1 MRRPQRSTLSSSSA
15 ASDVYKRQELND
27 KYLILNEKEMKFL
40 RKCLKSR
47 KQDVRW
53 TAAEILVGWY
63 TSENERLLYNL
74 TYDKAELVC
83 VDATDSLC
91 IGRTR
96 RSLSRLRDLMEDKR
110 SRVRGY
116 AVLSFFQ
123 VWVNCFS
130 WNEKSMRAYL
140 RFAETMEAEEKKT
153 WVRLFYEE
161 NKILAR
167 GKKGFDRLFY
177 MLEHSNDY
185 YVKAAA
191 IQTAKDMRTV
201 FNQEEINAGLEKA
214 IDSLEYEYQ
223 KEDIKKYIQK
233 KEPIKILLLDREN
246 SGVTQLLE
254 YMGEETEMYVRS
266 AGLHP
271 SGKIE
276 KWVLDILMKEDD
288 ITRYQCSSPIEKLCK
303 YDYLIPV
310 GIHLNE
316 KAYPF
321 QKIYARYQDFDKK
334 QISWEEAKEMIC
346 QIEENLKTVSYTH
359 LRAHETDS
367 YLVCR
372 LLLEKKKT
380 VVYDSTTIHHK
391 NSRQLLNGAHL
402 W

>member
-1 MRRPQRSTLSSSSA
+1 MIKTKI
-15 ASDVYKRQELND
+15 KRIEELND

-53 TAAEILVGWY
+53 TAVKILVGWY
-63 TSENERLLYNL
+63 SIENESLLYHM

-83 VDATDSLC
+83 VHAVDSLC

-96 RSLSRLRDLMEDKR
+96 RSLSRLRDLMEDER
-110 SRVRGY
+110 TLVRGY
-116 AVLSFFQ
+116 AVASFFQ

-130 WNEKSMRAYL
+130 WNERSMNAYL
-140 RFAETMEAEEKKT
+140 RFAETMESEEEKT

-167 GKKGFDRLFY
+167 GKKGFEKLFY
-177 MLEHSNDY
+177 ILEHSSNH
-185 YVKAAA
+185 YVKASA

-223 KEDIKKYIQK
+223 KEDIKKYIQT
-233 KEPIKILLLDREN
+233 KEPIKILLLDQTN

-254 YMGEETEMYVRS
+254 YMGEEETEMYVRS

-276 KWVLDILMKEDD
+276 KWVLDILLKEDD
-288 ITRYQCSSPIEKLCK
+288 ITRYQCSSPIEELCK
-303 YDYLIPV
+303 YDYLVPV
-310 GIHLNE
+310 GIHLDE

-321 QKIYARYQDFDKK
+321 QRIYTGYQDFDKK
-334 QISWEEAKEMIC
+334 QISREEAKEMIC
-346 QIEENLKTVSYTH
+346 QIE
-359 LRAHETDS
+359 AD
-367 YLVCR
+367 
-372 LLLEKKKT
+372 LEKKSESFT
-380 VVYDSTTIHHK
+380 VS
-391 NSRQLLNGAHL
+391 
-402 W
+402 

>member
-1 MRRPQRSTLSSSSA
+1 MRKTKI
-15 ASDVYKRQELND
+15 KRIEELND

-63 TSENERLLYNL
+63 TPENERLLYNL

-96 RSLSRLRDLMEDKR
+96 RSLSRLRDLMADKR

-130 WNEKSMRAYL
+130 WNERSMKAYL
-140 RFAETMEAEEKKT
+140 RFAETMESEEKKT
-153 WVRLFYEE
+153 WVRLFYEK
-161 NKILAR
+161 NKIQAR
-167 GKKGFDRLFY
+167 GKKGFEKLFY
-177 MLEHSNDY
+177 ILEHSSDY
-185 YVKAAA
+185 YVKASA
-191 IQTAKDMRTV
+191 IQIAKDMRSI

-223 KEDIKKYIQK
+223 KEDIKKYIQT
-233 KEPIKILLLDREN
+233 KEPIKILLLDQEN

-254 YMGEETEMYVRS
+254 YMGEEETDMYVRCE
-266 AGLHP
+266 GLQP

-276 KWVLDILMKEDD
+276 KWVLDILLKEDD
-288 ITRYQCSSPIEKLCK
+288 ITRYQCSSPIEELCK
-303 YDYLIPV
+303 YDYLVPI
-310 GIHLNE
+310 GIHLDE

-321 QKIYARYQDFDKK
+321 QRIYTGYQDFDKK
-334 QISWEEAKEMIC
+334 QVSREEAKEMIC
-346 QIEENLKTVSYTH
+346 QIE
-359 LRAHETDS
+359 AD
-367 YLVCR
+367 
-372 LLLEKKKT
+372 LEKKSESFT
-380 VVYDSTTIHHK
+380 VS
-391 NSRQLLNGAHL
+391 
-402 W
+402 

>member
-1 MRRPQRSTLSSSSA
+1 VIKTKI
-15 ASDVYKRQELND
+15 KRIEELDD
-27 KYLILNEKEMKFL
+27 KYLILNEKEMGFL
-40 RKCLKSR
+40 RKCLQSR

-53 TAAEILVGWY
+53 TAVKILVGWY
-63 TSENERLLYNL
+63 SIENESLLYHM

-83 VDATDSLC
+83 VHAVDSLC

-96 RSLSRLRDLMEDKR
+96 RSLSRLRDLMEDER
-110 SRVRGY
+110 ILVRGY
-116 AVLSFFQ
+116 AVLSFFD

-130 WNEKSMRAYL
+130 WNERSMNAYL
-140 RFAETMEAEEKKT
+140 RFAETMESEEEKT

-167 GKKGFDRLFY
+167 GKKGFEKLFY
-177 MLEHSNDY
+177 ILEHSSNH
-185 YVKAAA
+185 YVKASA

-223 KEDIKKYIQK
+223 KEDIKKYIQT
-233 KEPIKILLLDREN
+233 KEQVKILLLDQEN

-254 YMGEETEMYVRS
+254 YMGEEETKMYVRS

-288 ITRYQCSSPIEKLCK
+288 ITRYQCSSPIEELCT
-303 YDYLIPV
+303 YDYLVPV
-310 GIHLNE
+310 GIHLDE

-321 QKIYARYQDFDKK
+321 QRIYTGYQDFDKK
-334 QISWEEAKEMIC
+334 QISREEAKEMIC
-346 QIEENLKTVSYTH
+346 QIEADLENGKEC
-359 LRAHETDS
+359 RE
-367 YLVCR
+367 CR
-372 LLLEKKKT
+372 L
-380 VVYDSTTIHHK
+380 
-391 NSRQLLNGAHL
+391 
-402 W
+402 

>member
-1 MRRPQRSTLSSSSA
+1 MIKTKI
-15 ASDVYKRQELND
+15 KRIEELDD
-27 KYLILNEKEMKFL
+27 KYLILNEKEMGFL
-40 RKCLKSR
+40 RKCLQSR

-53 TAAEILVGWY
+53 TAVKILVGWY
-63 TSENERLLYNL
+63 SIENESLLYRM

-83 VDATDSLC
+83 VHAVDSLC

-96 RSLSRLRDLMEDKR
+96 GSLNRLRDLMEDER
-110 SRVRGY
+110 ILVRGY
-116 AVLSFFQ
+116 AVLSFFD

-130 WNEKSMRAYL
+130 WNERSMNAYL

-223 KEDIKKYIQK
+223 KEDIKKYIQT
-233 KEPIKILLLDREN
+233 KEPIKILLLDQEN

-254 YMGEETEMYVRS
+254 YMGEEETDMYVRS
-266 AGLHP
+266 AGLQP

-276 KWVLDILMKEDD
+276 KWVLDILLKEDD
-288 ITRYQCSSPIEKLCK
+288 ITRYQCSSPIEELCK
-303 YDYLIPV
+303 YDYLVPI
-310 GIHLNE
+310 GIHLDE

-321 QKIYARYQDFDKK
+321 QRIYTGYQDFDKK
-334 QISWEEAKEMIC
+334 QVSREEAKEMIC
-346 QIEENLKTVSYTH
+346 QIE
-359 LRAHETDS
+359 AD
-367 YLVCR
+367 
-372 LLLEKKKT
+372 LEKKSESFT
-380 VVYDSTTIHHK
+380 VS
-391 NSRQLLNGAHL
+391 
-402 W
+402 

>member
-1 MRRPQRSTLSSSSA
+1 MIKTKI
-15 ASDVYKRQELND
+15 KRIEELDD
-27 KYLILNEKEMKFL
+27 KYLILNEKEMGFL

-53 TAAEILVGWY
+53 TAVKILVGWY
-63 TSENERLLYNL
+63 SIENESLLYRM

-83 VDATDSLC
+83 VHAVDSLC

-96 RSLSRLRDLMEDKR
+96 RSLSRLRDLMEDER
-110 SRVRGY
+110 ILVRGY

-130 WNEKSMRAYL
+130 WNERSMNAYL
-140 RFAETMEAEEKKT
+140 RFAETMESEEEKT

-167 GKKGFDRLFY
+167 GKKGFEKLFY
-177 MLEHSNDY
+177 ILEHSSNH
-185 YVKAAA
+185 YVKASA
-191 IQTAKDMRTV
+191 IQTAKDMRTI

-223 KEDIKKYIQK
+223 KEDIKKYIQT
-233 KEPIKILLLDREN
+233 KEQVKILLLDQEN

-254 YMGEETEMYVRS
+254 YMGEEETEMYVRS

-276 KWVLDILMKEDD
+276 KWVLDILLKEDD
-288 ITRYQCSSPIEKLCK
+288 ITRYQCSSPIEELCK
-303 YDYLIPV
+303 YDYLVPV
-310 GIHLNE
+310 GIHLDE

-321 QKIYARYQDFDKK
+321 QRIYTGYQDFDKK
-334 QISWEEAKEMIC
+334 QISREEAKEMIC
-346 QIEENLKTVSYTH
+346 QIEADLEKESESFTVS
-359 LRAHETDS
+359 
-367 YLVCR
+367 
-372 LLLEKKKT
+372 
-380 VVYDSTTIHHK
+380 
-391 NSRQLLNGAHL
+391 
-402 W
+402 

>member
-1 MRRPQRSTLSSSSA
+1 MRKTKI
-15 ASDVYKRQELND
+15 KRIEELND

-47 KQDVRW
+47 KQNVRW

-63 TSENERLLYNL
+63 TPENERILYNL

-83 VDATDSLC
+83 VEATDSLC

-96 RSLSRLRDLMEDKR
+96 RSLSRLRDLMEDER
-110 SRVRGY
+110 TLVRGY
-116 AVLSFFQ
+116 AVASFFQ

-130 WNEKSMRAYL
+130 WNERSMRAYL
-140 RFAETMEAEEKKT
+140 RFAETMESEEKKT

-167 GKKGFDRLFY
+167 GKKGFEKLFY
-177 MLEHSNDY
+177 ILEHSSDY
-185 YVKAAA
+185 YAKEVA

-201 FNQEEINAGLEKA
+201 FNQKEINAGLEKA

-223 KEDIKKYIQK
+223 KEDIKKYIQT
-233 KEPIKILLLDREN
+233 KEPIKILLLDQEN

-254 YMGEETEMYVRS
+254 YMGEEETEMYVRS

-276 KWVLDILMKEDD
+276 KWVLDILLKEDD
-288 ITRYQCSSPIEKLCK
+288 ITRYQCSSPIEELCK
-303 YDYLIPV
+303 YDYLVPV
-310 GIHLNE
+310 GIHLDE

-321 QKIYARYQDFDKK
+321 QRIYTGYQDFNKK
-334 QISWEEAKEMIC
+334 QISRDEAKEMIC
-346 QIEENLKTVSYTH
+346 QIE
-359 LRAHETDS
+359 AD
-367 YLVCR
+367 
-372 LLLEKKKT
+372 LEKKSESFT
-380 VVYDSTTIHHK
+380 VS
-391 NSRQLLNGAHL
+391 
-402 W
+402 

>member
-1 MRRPQRSTLSSSSA
+1 MRKTKI
-15 ASDVYKRQELND
+15 KRIEELND

-63 TSENERLLYNL
+63 TPENERLLYNL

-96 RSLSRLRDLMEDKR
+96 RSLSRLRDLMADKR

-130 WNEKSMRAYL
+130 WNERSMKAYL
-140 RFAETMEAEEKKT
+140 RFAETMDSEEKKT
-153 WVRLFYEE
+153 WVRLFYEK
-161 NKILAR
+161 NKIQAR
-167 GKKGFDRLFY
+167 GKKGFEKLFY
-177 MLEHSNDY
+177 ILEHSSDY
-185 YVKAAA
+185 YVKASA
-191 IQTAKDMRTV
+191 IQIAKDMRSI

-223 KEDIKKYIQK
+223 KEDIKKYIQT
-233 KEPIKILLLDREN
+233 KEPIKILLLDQEN

-254 YMGEETEMYVRS
+254 YMGEEETDMYVRS
-266 AGLHP
+266 AGLQP

-276 KWVLDILMKEDD
+276 KWVLDILLKEDD
-288 ITRYQCSSPIEKLCK
+288 ITRYQCSSPIEELCK
-303 YDYLIPV
+303 YDYLVPI
-310 GIHLNE
+310 GIHLDE

-321 QKIYARYQDFDKK
+321 QRIYTGYQDFDKK
-334 QISWEEAKEMIC
+334 QVSREEAKEMIC
-346 QIEENLKTVSYTH
+346 QIE
-359 LRAHETDS
+359 AD
-367 YLVCR
+367 
-372 LLLEKKKT
+372 LEKKSESFT
-380 VVYDSTTIHHK
+380 VS
-391 NSRQLLNGAHL
+391 
-402 W
+402 

>member
-1 MRRPQRSTLSSSSA
+1 MIKTKI
-15 ASDVYKRQELND
+15 KRIEELND

-63 TSENERLLYNL
+63 TPENERLLYNL

-185 YVKAAA
+185 YVKASA
-191 IQTAKDMRTV
+191 IQTAKDMRSI
-201 FNQEEINAGLEKA
+201 FNQEEINAGLEKRLTA
-214 IDSLEYEYQ
+214 WNMNIR
-223 KEDIKKYIQK
+223 K
-233 KEPIKILLLDREN
+233 KILKNTSRQKN
-246 SGVTQLLE
+246 QSR
-254 YMGEETEMYVRS
+254 YCFW
-266 AGLHP
+266 
-271 SGKIE
+271 IE
-276 KWVLDILMKEDD
+276 KTVE
-288 ITRYQCSSPIEKLCK
+288 S
-303 YDYLIPV
+303 
-310 GIHLNE
+310 HNFLN
-316 KAYPF
+316 
-321 QKIYARYQDFDKK
+321 I
-334 QISWEEAKEMIC
+334 W
-346 QIEENLKTVSYTH
+346 
-359 LRAHETDS
+359 
-367 YLVCR
+367 
-372 LLLEKKKT
+372 EKKKQKCMS
-380 VVYDSTTIHHK
+380 VPQDYILPEKLRSGCWIF
-391 NSRQLLNGAHL
+391 
-402 W
+402 

>member
-1 MRRPQRSTLSSSSA
+1 MIKTKI
-15 ASDVYKRQELND
+15 KRIEELND
-27 KYLILNEKEMKFL
+27 KYLILNEKEMNFL

-63 TSENERLLYNL
+63 TPENERILYNL
-74 TYDKAELVC
+74 TYDKEELVC

-96 RSLSRLRDLMEDKR
+96 RSLSRLRDLMEDER
-110 SRVRGY
+110 TLVRGY
-116 AVLSFFQ
+116 AVASFFQ

-130 WNEKSMRAYL
+130 WNERSMRAYL
-140 RFAETMEAEEKKT
+140 RFAETMESEEKKT

-167 GKKGFDRLFY
+167 GKKEFEKLFY
-177 MLEHSNDY
+177 ILEHSSDY
-185 YVKAAA
+185 YAKEVA

-201 FNQEEINAGLEKA
+201 LNQKEINAGLEKA
-214 IDSLEYEYQ
+214 IDCLEYEYQ
-223 KEDIKKYIQK
+223 KEDIKKYIQT
-233 KEPIKILLLDREN
+233 KEPIKILLLDQEN

-254 YMGEETEMYVRS
+254 YMGEEETEMYVRS

-288 ITRYQCSSPIEKLCK
+288 ITRYQCSSPIEELCK
-303 YDYLIPV
+303 YDYLVPV
-310 GIHLNE
+310 GIHLDE

-321 QKIYARYQDFDKK
+321 QRIYTRYQDFDKK
-334 QISWEEAKEMIC
+334 QISREEAKEMIC
-346 QIEENLKTVSYTH
+346 QIEEDLKK
-359 LRAHETDS
+359 E
-367 YLVCR
+367 
-372 LLLEKKKT
+372 
-380 VVYDSTTIHHK
+380 
-391 NSRQLLNGAHL
+391 NQ
-402 W
+402 

>member
-1 MRRPQRSTLSSSSA
+1 MRKTKI
-15 ASDVYKRQELND
+15 KRIEELND

-63 TSENERLLYNL
+63 TPENERLLYNL

-96 RSLSRLRDLMEDKR
+96 RSLSRLRDLMADKR

-130 WNEKSMRAYL
+130 WNERSMKAYL
-140 RFAETMEAEEKKT
+140 RFAETMESEEKKT
-153 WVRLFYEE
+153 WVRLFYEK
-161 NKILAR
+161 NKIQAR
-167 GKKGFDRLFY
+167 GKKGFEKLFY
-177 MLEHSNDY
+177 ILEHSSDY
-185 YVKAAA
+185 YVKASA
-191 IQTAKDMRTV
+191 IQIAKDMRSI

-223 KEDIKKYIQK
+223 KEDIKKYIQT
-233 KEPIKILLLDREN
+233 KEPIKILLLDQTN

-254 YMGEETEMYVRS
+254 YMGEEETEMYVRS

-276 KWVLDILMKEDD
+276 KWVLDILLKEDD
-288 ITRYQCSSPIEKLCK
+288 ITRYQCSSPIEELCK
-303 YDYLIPV
+303 YDYLVPV
-310 GIHLNE
+310 GIHLDE

-321 QKIYARYQDFDKK
+321 QRIYTGYQDFDKK
-334 QISWEEAKEMIC
+334 QISREEAKEMIC
-346 QIEENLKTVSYTH
+346 RIE
-359 LRAHETDS
+359 AD
-367 YLVCR
+367 
-372 LLLEKKKT
+372 LEKEN
-380 VVYDSTTIHHK
+380 HF
-391 NSRQLLNGAHL
+391 
-402 W
+402 

>member
-1 MRRPQRSTLSSSSA
+1 MIKTKI
-15 ASDVYKRQELND
+15 KRIEELDD
-27 KYLILNEKEMKFL
+27 KYLILNEKEMGFL
-40 RKCLKSR
+40 RKCLQSR

-53 TAAEILVGWY
+53 TAVKILVGWY
-63 TSENERLLYNL
+63 SIENESLLYRM

-83 VDATDSLC
+83 VHAVDSLC

-96 RSLSRLRDLMEDKR
+96 GSLNRLRDLMEDER
-110 SRVRGY
+110 ILVRGY
-116 AVLSFFQ
+116 AVLSFFD

-130 WNEKSMRAYL
+130 WNERSMNAYL

-233 KEPIKILLLDREN
+233 KEPIN

-254 YMGEETEMYVRS
+254 YMGEEETEMYVRS

-288 ITRYQCSSPIEKLCK
+288 ITRYQCSSPIEELCK
-303 YDYLIPV
+303 YDYLVPV
-310 GIHLNE
+310 GIHLDE

-321 QKIYARYQDFDKK
+321 QRIYTGYQDFDKK
-334 QISWEEAKEMIC
+334 QISREEAKEMIC
-346 QIEENLKTVSYTH
+346 RIE
-359 LRAHETDS
+359 AD
-367 YLVCR
+367 
-372 LLLEKKKT
+372 LEKEN
-380 VVYDSTTIHHK
+380 HF
-391 NSRQLLNGAHL
+391 
-402 W
+402 